1 MEPNAHQSLSA
12 RWSLAGRIAL
22 VTGAARGMRAE
33 HARVLHEAGARVV
46 LTDVLDELGQAV
58 ADEIGAGAIYLN
70 LDVTDPDAWTRVVA
84 EVQQRWGA
92 ITVLVNNAGYAGPE
106 AAVATMAVKDYLQT
120 IAIDQHGTFFGMRA
134 VIPGMIASGGGS
146 IVNISSV
153 AGFVHQINVP
163 NPAYTAAKFAVR
175 GLTKAA
181 AVQYGPQGIRVNS
194 VHPGGVLTPM
204 LATTVPQDA
213 IDAITADVPLRRMA
227 QPREVSQLVLFLA
240 SDASSYISGAEHL
253 IDGGQTA
260 D

>member
-1 MEPNAHQSLSA
+1 MTSPSELETLHRLD
-12 RWSLAGRIAL
+12 GRMAL
-22 VTGAARGMRAE
+22 VTGAARGMGAE
-33 HARVLHEAGARVV
+33 HARVLHAAGARVV
-46 LTDVLDELGQAV
+46 LTDVLDDEGQAV
-58 ADEIGAGAIYLN
+58 AAELGDGTRYES

-84 EVQQRWGA
+84 DVQQSWGT

-106 AAVATMAVKDYLQT
+106 AGVATMAVDDYLRT
-120 IAIDQHGTFFGMRA
+120 IAIDQHGVFWGMRA
-134 VIPGMIASGGGS
+134 VIPGMIDAGGGS

-181 AVQYGPQGIRVNS
+181 AVQYGPQKIRVNS
-194 VHPGGVLTPM
+194 IHPGGVLTPM
-204 LATTVPQDA
+204 LRDTVPQAA

-227 QPREVSQLVLFLA
+227 EPNEVSQLVLFLA
-240 SDASSYISGAEHL
+240 SDASSFISGAEHL